1 MKVPDSIREKLT
13 QADHWRARDEKG
25 AWALLCSLANSKH
38 HAGGRRLSGDD
49 AKALARGMHELLEEL
64 DAELQV
70 KGITKT
76 AICAQAFAGAT
87 DSKELYRL
95 TLPPSAS
102 PQVRE
107 LRKDGAKYCELIKAL
122 AKLTGHSTHDL
133 SYRLLRKT
141 PLHPARQPLASASQL
156 DLVATALEELIRRL
170 AIEYRWH
177 ETYECTAR
185 IKLEALARGD
195 HCCWPLYDLDHE
207 LSGFLEKEQAASYDG
222 DVCAALD
229 PSQAYGRPPTHSRL
243 HDQASLCFGQ
253 GQLQDDEFFYV
264 PHAAIGHLVL
274 WDLPDPR
281 KDMAAYRVA
290 RDRALM
296 RMRVSGECGIQP
308 ADDWDADRQRPVG
321 QTSSGPED
329 TPLQH
334 YFWLLAYPDPH
345 GQGVVPC
352 LYQPCEES
360 GAFLMPL
367 DTRSLAWLSQALWLD
382 ADRHLPF
389 LDRLEELLTDFD
401 QAGMCSFERQLCRTA
416 KWLEFNPVLTKH
428 AAVQARRER
437 LVRSLVQPQRVP
449 DASGPA

>member
-1 MKVPDSIREKLT
+1 M
-13 QADHWRARDEKG
+13 
-25 AWALLCSLANSKH
+25 
-38 HAGGRRLSGDD
+38 
-49 AKALARGMHELLEEL
+49 
-64 DAELQV
+64 
-70 KGITKT
+70 
-76 AICAQAFAGAT
+76 
-87 DSKELYRL
+87 
-95 TLPPSAS
+95 
-102 PQVRE
+102 
-107 LRKDGAKYCELIKAL
+107 
-122 AKLTGHSTHDL
+122 
-133 SYRLLRKT
+133 
-141 PLHPARQPLASASQL
+141 
-156 DLVATALEELIRRL
+156 
-170 AIEYRWH
+170 
-177 ETYECTAR
+177 
-185 IKLEALARGD
+185 
-195 HCCWPLYDLDHE
+195 
-207 LSGFLEKEQAASYDG
+207 
-222 DVCAALD
+222 
-229 PSQAYGRPPTHSRL
+229 
-243 HDQASLCFGQ
+243 CFGQ

-296 RMRVSGECGIQP
+296 HMRASGDCGIQP
-308 ADDWDADRQRPVG
+308 VDDWDADRQRPVG

-352 LYQPCEES
+352 LYQPCEDS

-382 ADRHLPF
+382 ADKHLPF

-401 QAGMCSFERQLCRTA
+401 QAGMCSFERQLRRTA

-437 LVRSLVQPQRVP
+437 LIRSLVQPQRVP
-449 DASGPA
+449 DASGPV